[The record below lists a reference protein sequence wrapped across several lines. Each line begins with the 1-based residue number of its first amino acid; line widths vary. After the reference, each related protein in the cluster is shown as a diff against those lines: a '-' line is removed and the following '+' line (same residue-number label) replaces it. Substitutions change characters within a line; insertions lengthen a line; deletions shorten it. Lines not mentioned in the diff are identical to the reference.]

1 MRKQMIKVLDWPL
14 AGNKVTLAILLISF
28 FLGSFAACI
37 LVSRIDGADNGI
49 LNQYFSDYF
58 SALRSA
64 EDIHPELWSLFWD
77 VFCWPL
83 LIVVLGISPIGLLCI
98 PVVFLAR
105 GFLLSFS
112 IAALFRVLGGS
123 GLLIAFSIF
132 GISGAVCVPILFVLG
147 IRCFVLSGAVT
158 KRLCGTGKTHALL
171 NQADIVCIV
180 ICIAG
185 LCAGLLVEY
194 CLVPNLLL
202 YFSNIIY

>member
-1 MRKQMIKVLDWPL
+1 MRKQMIKVLDLPS
-14 AGNKVTLAILLISF
+14 AGSKVTLVILLFSF

-58 SALRSA
+58 SAIRSA
-64 EDIHPELWSLFWD
+64 EDINPDLWLLFWD
-77 VFCWPL
+77 VFRWPL
-83 LIVVLGISPIGLLCI
+83 LILLLGVSPIGLLCI

-112 IAALFRVLGGS
+112 IASLFRVLGSS

-132 GISGAVCVPILFVLG
+132 GVSGAVCVPILFVLG
-147 IRCFVLSGAVT
+147 IRCFVLSGVVT
-158 KRLCGTGKTHALL
+158 KRLCGAGRTHVSL
-171 NQADIVCIV
+171 NRADIVCIV
-180 ICIAG
+180 ICMAG

-194 CLVPNLLL
+194 CLVPDLLL
-202 YFSNIIY
+202 YLSNIIH